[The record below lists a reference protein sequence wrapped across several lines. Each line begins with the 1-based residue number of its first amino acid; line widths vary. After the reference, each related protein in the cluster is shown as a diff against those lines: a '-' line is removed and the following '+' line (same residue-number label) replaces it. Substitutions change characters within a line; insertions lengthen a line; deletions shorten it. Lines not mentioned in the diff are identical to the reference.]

1 MPIICG
7 SPVRRASSG
16 ELAGLSRDVAQIL
29 QELTVESYEF
39 FSDGSVIQ
47 ADWNDS
53 VSIVDTSLTDLFRR

>member
-1 MPIICG
+1 
-7 SPVRRASSG
+7 
-16 ELAGLSRDVAQIL
+16 LSRDVAQIL